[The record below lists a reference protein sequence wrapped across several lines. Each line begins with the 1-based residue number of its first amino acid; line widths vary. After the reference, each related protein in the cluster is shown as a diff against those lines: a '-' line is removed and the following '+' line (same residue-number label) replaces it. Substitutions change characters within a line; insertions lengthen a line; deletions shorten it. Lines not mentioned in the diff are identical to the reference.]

1 MRARSERN
9 TLLCA
14 SSIINISTF
23 CRVRKCQGNSS
34 IPVPMSIAALAY
46 TLLDLL
52 SFSGPTWYVG
62 TLVSQ
67 LETERH
73 AGLVMKILQ
82 GINAS
87 RGH

>member
-1 MRARSERN
+1 
-9 TLLCA
+9 
-14 SSIINISTF
+14 
-23 CRVRKCQGNSS
+23 
-34 IPVPMSIAALAY
+34 MSIAALAY

-82 GINAS
+82 GINAL

>member
-1 MRARSERN
+1 MRFFDN
-9 TLLCA
+9 Q
-14 SSIINISTF
+14 TF
-23 CRVRKCQGNSS
+23 PLSAESAVRKCQGNSS
-34 IPVPMSIAALAY
+34 IPVPMSIALLAY

-73 AGLVMKILQ
+73 AGPVMKILQ
-82 GINAS
+82 GINAL

>member
-1 MRARSERN
+1 MRFFDNQKFPLSAES
-9 TLLCA
+9 A
-14 SSIINISTF
+14 
-23 CRVRKCQGNSS
+23 VRKCQGNSS
-34 IPVPMSIAALAY
+34 VPVPMSIALLAY
-46 TLLDLL
+46 ALLDLL

-82 GINAS
+82 GVNAL

>member
-1 MRARSERN
+1 
-9 TLLCA
+9 
-14 SSIINISTF
+14 
-23 CRVRKCQGNSS
+23 
-34 IPVPMSIAALAY
+34 MSIALLAY

-52 SFSGPTWYVG
+52 SFSGPKWYVG

-82 GINAS
+82 GVNAL

>member
-1 MRARSERN
+1 MPGQQLYSRPNVYRS
-9 TLLCA
+9 
-14 SSIINISTF
+14 
-23 CRVRKCQGNSS
+23 
-34 IPVPMSIAALAY
+34 LAY

-82 GINAS
+82 GVNAL